1 MMATQ
6 GAPGGAPGRFRAQG
20 GAAGPNF
27 RSDGVNPPRKP
38 GVDPGRSDGVG
49 RSSALPGGNTREC
62 GSRSGLRWYCG
73 QVRPDMHHEARDRLI
88 AQGFE
93 AILPLG
99 ARQMPGGSVRI
110 YPLFGPYLLVRFDVT
125 RPGWRSICSTRGMKR
140 LFGPTPEQPT
150 PLRDRDVSAIRD
162 LVISGEHGGPA
173 VRGEAVRVT
182 EGPWRGRTGLCID
195 VAAGVVR
202 ALLFTTEGPRDC
214 EVLARWCKRA

>member
-1 MMATQ
+1 
-6 GAPGGAPGRFRAQG
+6 
-20 GAAGPNF
+20 
-27 RSDGVNPPRKP
+27 
-38 GVDPGRSDGVG
+38 
-49 RSSALPGGNTREC
+49 
-62 GSRSGLRWYCG
+62 
-73 QVRPDMHHEARDRLI
+73 MHHEARDRLI

-93 AILPLG
+93 ALLPLG
-99 ARQMPGGSVRI
+99 ARQMLGGSVQI

-140 LFGPTPEQPT
+140 LFGATPEQPT

-202 ALLFTTEGPRDC
+202 ALLFTPAGPRDC
-214 EVLARWCKRA
+214 EVLAKWCKRA